1 MISTEIVQTD
11 ERLERARSFLEA
23 GPEVMV
29 PFSGELLDLRDLPR
43 VAQTLAEVR
52 DLKTQLDR
60 LRSLLED
67 ILRLESARQGT
78 KTLHLGEFDAE
89 VSGGSKTTFDTERL
103 AVLLTEAGMS
113 EQRLGELIIT
123 TVTEKVDM
131 RVAKQVASANPAY
144 AIAIAACREIHPA
157 AWRVDS
163 KRRRTT

>member
-1 MISTEIVQTD
+1 MTGAEIVQVD
-11 ERLERARSFLEA
+11 DGLERARSFLEA

-29 PFSGELLDLRDLPR
+29 PFSGELLDLRDLPK
-43 VAQTLAEVR
+43 VAEMLVEVR

-67 ILRLESARQGT
+67 VLRLESLRQGT

-89 VSGGSKTTFDTERL
+89 VSGGSKTVWDTERL

-113 EQRLGELIIT
+113 EQRLGDLIVT
-123 TVTEKVDM
+123 TVTERVDM
-131 RVAKQVASANPAY
+131 RVAKQVAAANSAY
-144 AIAIAACREIHPA
+144 AIAIAACREVHPA